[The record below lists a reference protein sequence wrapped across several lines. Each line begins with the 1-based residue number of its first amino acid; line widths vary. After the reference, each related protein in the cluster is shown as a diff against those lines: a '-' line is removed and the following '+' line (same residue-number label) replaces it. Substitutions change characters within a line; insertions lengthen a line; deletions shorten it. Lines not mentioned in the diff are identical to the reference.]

1 MMNRNDRIALKR
13 NRSAVSWLT
22 LLAIILIIWL
32 INVYRDKSYIND
44 NMNMLNYSNLEY
56 QNSIASKNHQI
67 DSLSKVIYNL
77 KNPPK
82 DTTTKVVTHKF
93 TKIEKKD
100 SIPSI
105 QIDTVHKLVKDSLK

>member
-1 MMNRNDRIALKR
+1 MNRNDRVALKR

-56 QNSIASKNHQI
+56 QNSIADYKLAI
-67 DSLSKVIYNL
+67 FDDYDIK
-77 KNPPK
+77 
-82 DTTTKVVTHKF
+82 
-93 TKIEKKD
+93 
-100 SIPSI
+100 SI
-105 QIDTVHKLVKDSLK
+105 K